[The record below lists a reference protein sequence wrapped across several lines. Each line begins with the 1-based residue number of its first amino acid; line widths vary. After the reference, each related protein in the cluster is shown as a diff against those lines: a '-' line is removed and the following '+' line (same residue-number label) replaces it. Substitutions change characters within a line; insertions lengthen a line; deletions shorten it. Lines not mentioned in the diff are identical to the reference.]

1 MPSSS
6 RFAVAIHVLTLLET
20 EGGRPVTSDYIAASV
35 NTNPGFIRRILAML
49 GRAGLVRS
57 QLGAGGGTLLAKP
70 ASDIPLLDVFAAVE
84 SKAVLAPHRSAPSA
98 RCAVG
103 RHIQASL
110 RTVFGR
116 AEGAL
121 KRELAAVTVAEV
133 VESVGAVGAGAG
145 GRGSAGNPRRA

>member
-1 MPSSS
+1 MPTSS

-20 EGGRPVTSDYIAASV
+20 EGGRPVTSDYIASSV

-49 GRAGLVRS
+49 ARAGLVRS
-57 QLGAGGGTLLAKP
+57 QLGAGGGALLAKP
-70 ASDIPLLDVFAAVE
+70 VSQIRLLDVFAAVE
-84 SKAVLAPHRSAPSA
+84 SEGVLALHHAPPSA
-98 RCAVG
+98 RCPVG

-121 KRELAAVTVAEV
+121 KRELGETTVAEV
-133 VESVGAVGAGAG
+133 VASLGVGRGRAVGNRA
-145 GRGSAGNPRRA
+145 RG